1 MMNYLVHGIIDG
13 VVQGKWEIYN
23 PVFFYGDPVRVRLSV
38 DRLVKA
44 YTRAHPQD
52 FIYRTNGVDFVCE
65 WIHAIKE
72 GTTLNYGGAIRKAKV
87 LVFESVEVIA
97 GKQSTMELFYSIF
110 DAVYENGGAII
121 MGGLRPPS
129 QIPGLEDRVRTQM
142 EGGIIC
148 CVDNNRECAVGGE

>member
-1 MMNYLVHGIIDG
+1 MNNLVNGIIDG

-23 PVFFYGDPVRVRLSV
+23 PVFFYGDPVRVRLTV

-44 YTRAHPQD
+44 YTRAYPQD

-65 WIHAIKE
+65 LLYAIKE
-72 GTTLNYGGAIRKAKV
+72 GTTESFEGALRNARL

-97 GKQSTMELFYSIF
+97 GKESTMQLFYSIF
-110 DAVYENGGAII
+110 DAVYESGGAII
-121 MGGLRPPS
+121 MGGIRPPS
-129 QIPGLEDRVRTQM
+129 QIPALEDRVRTQM

-148 CVDNNRECAVGGE
+148 CVDDN